1 VRSLLLRVFCRVW
14 TRHKKVETPNE
25 TPLRPRHNRSKL
37 YLIISNSHQHQSQ
50 SPSHLTSSSLLPS
63 PSLLLSPS
71 PRRHRHRQEDLLT
84 SIKMSVN
91 PFSTTPQGPT
101 PPNTPIISA
110 LKARSICPI
119 QTGKFALLPAK
130 ILTKILKLDTYSTS
144 IKASLTCKKLSDIHR
159 EMDWC
164 HHAYSGTGWMWIV
177 GRRRRCG
184 YVLFLS

>member
-1 VRSLLLRVFCRVW
+1 
-14 TRHKKVETPNE
+14 
-25 TPLRPRHNRSKL
+25 
-37 YLIISNSHQHQSQ
+37 
-50 SPSHLTSSSLLPS
+50 
-63 PSLLLSPS
+63 
-71 PRRHRHRQEDLLT
+71 
-84 SIKMSVN
+84 MSVN

-164 HHAYSGTGWMWIV
+164 HHAYSGTGWMWVERDSWEEKALWVCIIPFLILSKMTAREAVVAVRTAVVVTSRCHVMNIFSRLRTLVIHIPPIV
-177 GRRRRCG
+177 SIPLANSHNPSHQF
-184 YVLFLS
+184 VL